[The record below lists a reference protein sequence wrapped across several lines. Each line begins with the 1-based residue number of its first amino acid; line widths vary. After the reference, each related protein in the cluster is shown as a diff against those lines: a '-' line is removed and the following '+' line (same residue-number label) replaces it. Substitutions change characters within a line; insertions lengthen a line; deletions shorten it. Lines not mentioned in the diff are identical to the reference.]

1 MKATRGILWAA
12 LMAAGLTLT
21 AAPISS
27 PAMAAGMAPRQ
38 SLEPFGSIKEVKPF
52 TYCVIDHK
60 GPLTGV
66 SDVITQLMQAV
77 QVQNLFPL
85 VRGPMVGVYYNSPA
99 QVKPEELL
107 WEVGFPVTEQAAPK
121 APLEKKTWNYKT
133 VAEALHSGPYAKAGE
148 TIQRLMTWIGANGYV
163 VDGPVLERYMNNPM
177 QVKPEELRTEIWIPV
192 RKK

>member
-1 MKATRGILWAA
+1 MKLKHVVCWMA
-12 LMAAGLTLT
+12 LTAAGLAL
-21 AAPISS
+21 AGPRISS
-27 PAMAAGMAPRQ
+27 PAGSAGNGPGQ
-38 SLEPFGSIKEVKPF
+38 SQEAFASIKTVEPFAYFCI
-52 TYCVIDHK
+52 THK
-60 GPLTGV
+60 GPL
-66 SDVITQLMQAV
+66 SDIADVITQLMQAV
-77 QVQNLFPL
+77 QAQNLFPL

-99 QVKPEELL
+99 QVKPEELV

-133 VAEALHSGPYAKAGE
+133 VAEALHTGPYAKAGE

-163 VDGPVLERYMNNPM
+163 ADGPTIERYLNNPM